1 MAPLDPRRLLIFD
14 AVAREG
20 SMTAAATALGYTQ
33 SAVSQAVA
41 ALEREAGT
49 PLLERYAR
57 GVRPT
62 AAGEVLARHAAI
74 LREQLDRAAGDLDD
88 HLNVRAGRLRLAAFP
103 SAASVLVPPA
113 VAAFR
118 AEHPDVE
125 LSLDDTEPD
134 QAADGLRDGRHDL
147 AVVFDY
153 PFEPVLDATGLVLH
167 DLGDDEML
175 VALPP
180 GHPAAERRRR
190 DDGRARARDVDLQHR
205 PDVQPDAPPRRRA
218 RPASTRR
225 VAFASDDYGAVGRL
239 VVAGVGVAL
248 IPELASPSAGDVV
261 ELRRLEPPLA
271 RTLHVALPPAPSAA
285 ATAMLAL
292 LRTARDR
299 STSRAPARASA

>member
-1 MAPLDPRRLLIFD
+1 MLDPRRMLVFD

-20 SMTAAATALGYTQ
+20 SMTTAATALGYTQ

-41 ALEREAGT
+41 ALEKEAGT
-49 PLLERYAR
+49 PLLERHAR

-62 AAGEVLARHAAI
+62 AAGEVVARHAAL
-74 LREQLDRAAGDLDD
+74 LREQLERAAGDLDD
-88 HLNVRAGRLRLAAFP
+88 HLSVRAGRLRIAAFP

-118 AEHPDVE
+118 AEHPEVE
-125 LSLDDTEPD
+125 LSLADTEPEE
-134 QAADGLRDGRHDL
+134 AAAGLRDGRFDL
-147 AVVFDY
+147 AVIFDY
-153 PFEPVLDATGLVLH
+153 DFAPVLDPAGLVLH

-180 GHPAAERRRR
+180 GHPAAAHDVAAMPELSAETWISNTDRTCSLML
-190 DDGRARARDVDLQHR
+190 DHGARTAGFE
-205 PDVQPDAPPRRRA
+205 P
-218 RPASTRR
+218 T

-271 RTLHVALPPAPSAA
+271 RSLHVALPASPSAA

-292 LRTARDR
+292 LRSARDR

>member
-1 MAPLDPRRLLIFD
+1 MLVFD

-41 ALEREAGT
+41 ALEKEAGT

-62 AAGEVLARHAAI
+62 AAGEVVARHAAI

-88 HLNVRAGRLRLAAFP
+88 HLHARAGRLRIAAFP

-118 AEHPDVE
+118 AEHPGVE
-125 LSLDDTEPD
+125 LSVAGTEPEE
-134 QAADGLRDGRHDL
+134 ATAGLRDGRFDL

-153 PFEPVLDATGLVLH
+153 DFAPVLDPAGLVLH
-167 DLGDDEML
+167 ALGGDEML

-180 GHPAAERRRR
+180 GHPAAGR
-190 DDGRARARDVDLQHR
+190 DSVAMAELAHETWVSNTDRTCSLMLHHGAAAAGFE
-205 PDVQPDAPPRRRA
+205 P
-218 RPASTRR
+218 T

-261 ELRRLEPPLA
+261 ELRRLDPPLA
-271 RTLHVALPPAPSAA
+271 RSLHAALPPAPSAA
-285 ATAMLAL
+285 AVAMLGL
-292 LRTARDR
+292 LRSARDR
-299 STSRAPARASA
+299 SISRAPARASA